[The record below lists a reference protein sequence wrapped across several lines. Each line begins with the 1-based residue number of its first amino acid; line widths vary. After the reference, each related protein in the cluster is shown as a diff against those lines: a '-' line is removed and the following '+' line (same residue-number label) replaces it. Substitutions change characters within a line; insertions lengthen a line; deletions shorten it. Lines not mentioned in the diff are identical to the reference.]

1 MLFNIEYLLNG
12 HKGHKTYK
20 SMRRMRDFIKDMALT
35 DYALA
40 TFKGDNIYDKSAYKV
55 IQRGNDYKHSS
66 EY

>member
-1 MLFNIEYLLNG
+1 MPLNVEYLRNG
-12 HKGHKTYK
+12 HKGNKTYQ
-20 SMRRMRDFIKDMALT
+20 SMTRMRQFIKDMELT

-40 TFKGDNIYDKSAYKV
+40 TLKGNNLYDKSAYKV